1 MSFAILPFD
10 VPSLPIVGITDR
22 FPVRHIFCVGQN
34 YADNAKEMGSD
45 PNKQPPFFFTKA
57 ADSIVP
63 NGGGMHYPPS
73 TKNLHHEIEL
83 VVAIGKAGSNI
94 APEKSLEHVYGYAV
108 GLDMTRRDL
117 QSDAKEKRQPWDL
130 GKSFAES
137 APMSSIFPA
146 SNRGH
151 PSKGRIVLE
160 VNGEIRQQ
168 GDLKDMIWN
177 VPDLISYLSRF
188 YTLQPGDIIMTGTP
202 AGVGAVVPGDKLV
215 GEIEG
220 LGKLIVN
227 II

>member
-1 MSFAILPFD
+1 MTFAIPAFD
-10 VPSLPIVGITDR
+10 IPSLPIVGITNR

-34 YADNAKEMGSD
+34 YADHAKEMGSD

-63 NGGGMHYPPS
+63 NGGGIHYPPG

-117 QSDAKEKRQPWDL
+117 QADAREKKQPWDL
-130 GKSFAES
+130 AKSFAES
-137 APMSSIFPA
+137 APMSSVFPA
-146 SNRGH
+146 SHRGH
-151 PSKGRIVLE
+151 PAKGRIALE

-168 GDLKDMIWN
+168 GDLSNMIWN

-188 YTLQPGDIIMTGTP
+188 YTLQPGDVIMTGTP

-215 GEIEG
+215 GEIES
-220 LGKLIVN
+220 LGKLMVN